1 MEAATLV
8 GSREINDCY
17 KMPMISIAYCLA
29 QYFKLR
35 SGRAKKCDRWAQYGY
50 AVASYVYQDVDADI
64 YVPEPRFGR
73 EFSPY
78 PDPWECVVTDK
89 AILEEA
95 RSIAASIHPN
105 WYGCGYYAQMLHTR
119 NVFQIMGS
127 MIDDP
132 SKLCIYAAFEDG
144 GEVAGGTRTA
154 VMLARKFNV
163 PSLNICKYKASGVR
177 SFLKEF
183 GIDFDYKHAKNE
195 FIQHESRLPRYREF
209 RLV

>member
-29 QYFKLR
+29 QHFKLR

-50 AVASYVYQDVDADI
+50 AVASYVYQDVDAEI

-95 RSIAASIHPN
+95 RSIAASIHPKLVRMRLLCADVAHTKRIPD
-105 WYGCGYYAQMLHTR
+105 YGEHDRRTFKALH
-119 NVFQIMGS
+119 
-127 MIDDP
+127 
-132 SKLCIYAAFEDG
+132 
-144 GEVAGGTRTA
+144 
-154 VMLARKFNV
+154 
-163 PSLNICKYKASGVR
+163 ICS
-177 SFLKEF
+177 
-183 GIDFDYKHAKNE
+183 I
-195 FIQHESRLPRYREF
+195 
-209 RLV
+209 